1 MGLAGLV
8 ALILLATSASAMNQF
23 GSEVGL
29 TYGSVIRIISPITG
43 YMYATLNAEFIP
55 MTSSSEEAA

>member
-1 MGLAGLV
+1 
-8 ALILLATSASAMNQF
+8 MNQF